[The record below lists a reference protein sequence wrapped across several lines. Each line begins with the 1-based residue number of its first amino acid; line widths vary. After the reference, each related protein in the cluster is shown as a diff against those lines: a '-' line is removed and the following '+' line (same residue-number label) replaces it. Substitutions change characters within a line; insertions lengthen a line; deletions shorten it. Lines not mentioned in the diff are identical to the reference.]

1 MKLVRS
7 SALDELAFAGRNR
20 EYGAFDL
27 RSRYRKYL
35 LLSTL
40 IGIAIVL
47 LLVIIPFLV
56 YLLRPVPVIDMDL
69 MYDVE
74 YYSMMPPPEEDLNK
88 LAVALSKPLQEVPQA
103 PVVSDSLKPEDE
115 RPVPEPPKVE
125 RPQDIRPSDSS
136 GTSDMGSPNG
146 EPGGAEGGIT
156 SNVDVYPRFP
166 GGDDARLYFLRKNV
180 RYPELAI
187 KNQIQGVVLLVFVI
201 ETDGSVSN
209 IRVSRGIGGGCDE
222 ESIRVTRLMPQW
234 EPGKRNGKAVRVLV
248 RMPIVFRIPGK

>member
-74 YYSMMPPPEEDLNK
+74 YYSMMPPPEEDLNN